1 MEKTVLNVKECLHFG
16 WNTFIA
22 RPWFFVST
30 VIIYMVIQIIVG
42 VLQESLPG
50 IVTFLLSL
58 VVSTLLYVGLINVY
72 LKAHDNVESP
82 QLKDLWNPSV
92 FWSYLGLSIL
102 LFIIVG
108 IGFVLLIIPGIF
120 LAIALGLSGFA
131 LVDRKLNPI
140 EALKES
146 WRLTKGSR
154 WKLVL
159 LSLALL
165 VIAILG
171 IIPLM
176 LGLLVAVPVAMLAS
190 THAYRTLS
198 GGTLTT
204 VEKSEPVT
212 TPDVA

>member
-1 MEKTVLNVKECLHFG
+1 MEKTVLNVKECLSFG
-16 WNTFIA
+16 WKTFLA
-22 RPWFFVST
+22 RPWFFVGT
-30 VIIYMVIQIIVG
+30 VVVYMIIQIIVG
-42 VLQESLPG
+42 MLQEGMPG
-50 IVTFLLSL
+50 ILTFLLSL
-58 VVSTLLYVGLINVY
+58 VVSTLLYVGLIHVY

-82 QLKDLWNPSV
+82 QYKDLWNPSV

-120 LAIALGLSGFA
+120 LAIALGMSGFA

-146 WRLTKGSR
+146 WRLTKGNR
-154 WKLVL
+154 WKLLL

-165 VIAILG
+165 VIAIIG

-176 LGLLVAVPVAMLAS
+176 LGLLVAAPVAMLAS
-190 THAYRTLS
+190 IHAYRTLS

-204 VEKSEPVT
+204 VEKSEPAP